1 MAAATRERALEA
13 AVELLGTEG
22 IRALSHAR
30 VDARAGLPAGS
41 TSNWFRTRRSLL
53 AGVVEWMAERERAEF
68 DPAFMPVPH
77 GADALIA
84 MLIAGLETQTG
95 PHAVRT
101 RARYALFLELA
112 ADPDLAEPL
121 RHQRREFERLS
132 ERLVTDAGVP
142 EPVTS
147 ARALMALSDGLV
159 FHRLTVD
166 PTLELRPP
174 IERAVRALVRGAD
187 LG

>member
-1 MAAATRERALEA
+1 MAATTRERALEA

-68 DPAFMPVPH
+68 DPAVMSVPR

-84 MLIAGLETQTG
+84 MLIAGLELQTG
-95 PHAVRT
+95 PQAMRT

-112 ADPDLAEPL
+112 APL

-132 ERLVTDAGVP
+132 EQLVTDAGVP
-142 EPVTS
+142 EPVPS

-159 FHRLTVD
+159 FHRLTID